1 MIRLQKILSAAGVAS
16 RRASEQLLAEGRV
29 SVNGKTVRELGTKA
43 DPTRDDIRVD
53 GRRIRSDIRQRY
65 ILLYKPR
72 GYVTTRHDPE
82 GRPTV
87 VDLLGKN
94 AGYIYPVGRLD
105 YDSEGLLL
113 MTTDGELAERL
124 THPRHEVERVYE
136 AIVAG
141 NPDESAIDKLRRGV
155 YIDGRRTSAAEIFRG
170 QTVKSGSPTTKLTI
184 TLREGRNRQI
194 RKMCLS
200 VGHPVRSLTRIS
212 MGPLSL
218 GRLKPGEWRE
228 LTPIELASLQDAAE
242 ATPAGTG
249 RDSGSRAART
259 KASQPSARTR
269 DESTA
274 KTEPRLS
281 DKLKPED
288 ELIEDDELIADEDAS
303 AEDAV
308 TATNDAGVDETL
320 MADEELEPENLD
332 ASSDNPDE
340 ADADDSDAD
349 VDDDAADDGS
359 DDEGEDVDED
369 DEDEESDELETGDEF
384 EDDHDELFL
393 DEPDEAGA
401 AAEDKPG
408 PKTDWGLDGLPDADD
423 KGDGAPRAPRG
434 TPKRDGGAGDA
445 RKKKPHTRKP
455 YTPKGASARGGGFK
469 PQGGGF
475 KPRGEGGGGF
485 RPRPEGG
492 GYPSSR

>member
-29 SVNGKTVRELGTKA
+29 SVNGQTVRELGTKA
-43 DPTRDDIRVD
+43 DPSRDDIRVD
-53 GRRIRSDIRQRY
+53 GRRIRTDLRQRY

-87 VDLLGKN
+87 IDLLGRN

-212 MGPLSL
+212 MGPLTL

-228 LTPIELASLQDAAE
+228 LTPIELASLQDAA
-242 ATPAGTG
+242 ATEPARPR
-249 RDSGSRAART
+249 RDKESRAARP
-259 KASQPSARTR
+259 ASSQPSTRTR
-269 DESTA
+269 GESPA
-274 KTEPRLS
+274 KTESRLS
-281 DKLKPED
+281 DKVKPED
-288 ELIEDDELIADEDAS
+288 ELLEDDELIADQDA
-303 AEDAV
+303 AVDEAV
-308 TATNDAGVDETL
+308 TAADEAGVDETVR
-320 MADEELEPENLD
+320 ADEEAAADDLD
-332 ASSDNPDE
+332 ASADDE
-340 ADADDSDAD
+340 A
-349 VDDDAADDGS
+349 
-359 DDEGEDVDED
+359 EGDED
-369 DEDEESDELETGDEF
+369 DAEDEDEDAEPESDDQDVA
-384 EDDHDELFL
+384 EDDEVDE
-393 DEPDEAGA
+393 
-401 AAEDKPG
+401 
-408 PKTDWGLDGLPDADD
+408 
-423 KGDGAPRAPRG
+423 RRRRRG
-434 TPKRDGGAGDA
+434 R
-445 RKKKPHTRKP
+445 RTR
-455 YTPKGASARGGGFK
+455 
-469 PQGGGF
+469 
-475 KPRGEGGGGF
+475 
-485 RPRPEGG
+485 
-492 GYPSSR
+492 SRRSV